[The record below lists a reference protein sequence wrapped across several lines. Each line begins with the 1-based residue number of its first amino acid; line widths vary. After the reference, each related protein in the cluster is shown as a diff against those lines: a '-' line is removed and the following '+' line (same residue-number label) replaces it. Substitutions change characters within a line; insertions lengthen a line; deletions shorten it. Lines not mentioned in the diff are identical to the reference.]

1 MTDLGTLFQNFRSAR
16 QISLR
21 QAGQGLAAATISRF
35 ERGIV
40 DIKAPYAFA
49 LMTNI
54 GLDAT
59 ELDFLRGETF
69 PDPYPAFIRG
79 DFKQLHDD
87 AEAYLAQHP
96 HNSLTDLIEAS
107 LPFLIQPAKPTPA
120 LEQQLADLLAYP
132 LLWSQ
137 VEATILIA
145 VLPYASVNFCQLIWR
160 RIGSFAVAHP
170 NWEQLTVATSALTLL
185 QHEPLQKTI
194 HADLVALL
202 EKNRRATRNLST
214 KPLLTAGTIL
224 GTSATLDSQ
233 LDALEALHADSL
245 VDYLKRVSNAV
256 SHPVPAWHNDAL
268 KDHYQPKL
276 EIHTDQSMMTGPVL
290 RLLRKQ
296 RGLTLEQV
304 ATDWN
309 VSTQSRFEAGK
320 IDLSFTKLL
329 TLLDTLMLPLSRAVV
344 GLDRISSFEHLQRQ
358 FADMGE
364 DITHHTKADFLTLR
378 DRFKANHS
386 DMPSGLLDMQ
396 LYAVETSIARFAP
409 TLYEGSEDAPELS
422 TQRQDA
428 IINYVNSLP
437 ALSHLDALLLVRI
450 LPGVDSKHIS
460 AMTQAILSKCQVL
473 TPAES
478 VLYQRMMTLACGPL
492 YFQKGDLLRNVANFF
507 TYHSRF
513 DADWRIQRHCYHV
526 KLLANVFE
534 RPDDQTTQRA
544 HQFLEAFKTV
554 IHFPNLP
561 FMPDRWMQFAIDR
574 DYDKLEH

>member
-1 MTDLGTLFQNFRSAR
+1 MTNLGTIFQNFRSAR

-59 ELDFLRGETF
+59 ELDFLRGENF

-79 DFKQLHDD
+79 DLKVLHDD
-87 AEAYLAQHP
+87 AEAYLAQQQ
-96 HNSLTDLIEAS
+96 HNSLNDLIEAS
-107 LPFLIQPAKPTPA
+107 LPFLIEPEKPTPA

-145 VLPYASVNFCQLIWR
+145 VLPYASVNFCRLIWR
-160 RIGSFAVAHP
+160 RIAAFALEHP

-185 QHEPLQKTI
+185 QHESLHATI

-202 EKNRRATRNLST
+202 EKNRRSARNLST

-224 GTSATLDSQ
+224 AASASLGSQ
-233 LDALEALHADSL
+233 LDALEALHADRL

-276 EIHTDQSMMTGPVL
+276 AIHTNQPMMTGPVL

-320 IDLSFTKLL
+320 IDLSFTKIL

-344 GLDRISSFEHLQRQ
+344 GLDNITSFEHLQRQ

-364 DITHHTKADFLTLR
+364 DIAHHSKADFLALR
-378 DRFKANHS
+378 DRFKASHS
-386 DMPSGLLDMQ
+386 DMPLGLLEMQ
-396 LYAVETSIARFAP
+396 MYAVETSIVRFAP

-422 TQRQDA
+422 PQRQDA
-428 IINYVNSLP
+428 IIDYVNSLP
-437 ALSHLDALLLVRI
+437 ALSHLDALLLVMI
-450 LPGVDSKHIS
+450 LPGVDNDHIT
-460 AMTQAILSKCQVL
+460 AMTQAILTKCQL
-473 TPAES
+473 NTPAEFE
-478 VLYQRMMTLACGPL
+478 LYQRMMTLAYGPL
-492 YFQKGDLLRNVANFF
+492 YFQKGEPLRNVADFV

-526 KLLANVFE
+526 KLLVDVFE
-534 RPDDQTTQRA
+534 HPDDQTTRRA
-544 HQFLEAFKTV
+544 HQFLKAFKTV
-554 IHFPNLP
+554 TGFPNLP
-561 FMPDRWMQFAIDR
+561 FMADRWMQFAIDR
-574 DYDKLEH
+574 DYEKLEH